1 MLSWALYGAAMHWMQ
16 NQTTQPEDYVKQLMP
31 FIINRININ
40 IENVKTI

>member
-31 FIINRININ
+31 FIINRINIDK
-40 IENVKTI
+40 ENANLI